1 MTKRAYAIIVAGFLT
16 VSITYAIRYAYGLLL
31 PAMVPDLGITM
42 TEAGII
48 YAVYFAFYTLFTPV
62 LGMLGD
68 RFNNRILLTVF
79 TAVLALG
86 ALLMSMAETV
96 TMACVYFALAG
107 LGTAACWVP
116 VVALV
121 QRWVPENRKGTALSI
136 VTMGVGIG
144 VPFWSFLLPPIV
156 ARFGWQAGWIS
167 LGLFGL
173 AVAGLNGFLVRNPP
187 QWRDGIQRQP
197 VEPLRQSCSAL
208 LRDKTFWLIGMSYLF
223 VGANEPIPFAFIS
236 IYTHDVLDFPY
247 SVAARFIAVITFVG
261 LFGQLVLGVLSDR
274 WGRIRVIILCGVLM
288 GAGFAGMAYFK
299 SQLGLYGTAAI
310 YGLGFGAIW
319 PMYGAAGSDFFRRDL
334 TGSVVG
340 LWTLF
345 LGVGSVV
352 SPIICG
358 RIIDTTGNY
367 TGVFLLGGISM
378 GISVL
383 LLVPLLKKRSRLD

>member
-1 MTKRAYAIIVAGFLT
+1 
-16 VSITYAIRYAYGLLL
+16 
-31 PAMVPDLGITM
+31 M

-48 YAVYFAFYTLFTPV
+48 YAVYFAFYTLFSPV

-86 ALLMSMAETV
+86 ALFMSLAETV

-121 QRWVPENRKGTALSI
+121 QRWVPENRKGIALSI
-136 VTMGVGIG
+136 ATMGVGIG
-144 VPFWSFLLPPIV
+144 VPLWSFLLPHIV

-173 AVAGLNGFLVRNPP
+173 AVAGVNGFLVRNPP
-187 QWRDGIQRQP
+187 QRRDGLEQQP
-197 VEPLRQSCSAL
+197 AEPLRQSCGAL

-236 IYTHDVLDFPY
+236 IYTRDVLDFPY
-247 SVAARFIAVITFVG
+247 SVATRFIAVITFVG
-261 LFGQLVLGVLSDR
+261 LAGQLVLGALSDR
-274 WGRIRVIILCGVLM
+274 WGRIRVIIICGILM
-288 GAGFAGMAYFK
+288 GTSYVGMAHFK
-299 SQLGLYGTAAI
+299 SQWGLYGAAAV

-319 PMYGAAGSDFFRRDL
+319 PMYGAAGSDFFRKDL
-334 TGSVVG
+334 TGSVFG

-358 RIIDTTGNY
+358 RMIDTTGNY
-367 TGVFLLGGISM
+367 TGVFLLGGCCM
-378 GISVL
+378 AISVL
-383 LLVPLLKKRSRLD
+383 LLVPLLKKGR